1 MHEGGLFSGDLDN
14 IMRWVSGA
22 GILLGLTSAGVLIF
36 VLFRSPHW
44 RVSAAAKWTLLVGLF
59 VMPAVTMLSGN
70 VVGFHK
76 VKNSCTQCHTMDP
89 WVNDMKDPKS
99 ITLVAKHYQNRWIPD
114 DQCYTC
120 HTGYGLAGNVRAK
133 IGGLSH
139 VTHEYF
145 TGVPEV
151 IHIHRPFAL
160 DTCLHCHGESAKY
173 LKIEQHVDAE
183 MKPKILS
190 GELSCFECHAAP
202 HPRKKL

>member
-1 MHEGGLFSGDLDN
+1 MPEEGFFSGDAEN
-14 IMRWVSGA
+14 VIRWLSTGGVVL
-22 GILLGLTSAGVLIF
+22 GIASAVLIVA
-36 VLFRSPHW
+36 VLW
-44 RVSAAAKWTLLVGLF
+44 RRPEWRTTPAAKWTLLVGFFLLPS
-59 VMPAVTMLSGN
+59 MTMLLGN

-76 VKNSCTQCHTMDP
+76 TKQSCVSCHTMDP
-89 WVNDMKDPKS
+89 WVSDMKDPRS
-99 ITLVAKHYQNRWIPD
+99 TTLAARHYQERWINE

-139 VTHEYF
+139 VVHEYL
-145 TGVPEV
+145 TGAPDE
-151 IHIHRPFAL
+151 IRIKRPFPGA
-160 DTCLHCHGESAKY
+160 TCLHCHAEGAGY

-202 HPRKKL
+202 HPRRKK